1 MLASGESTGFRM
13 NVDGRKGSSFNNVG
27 ILANDSMYVFVEVTV
42 DPNGGNQP
50 LLIQDSVLFTVNGIR
65 QSVLLEAY
73 GQDVN
78 LYKGGVT
85 ITKDSILT
93 ANRPYLIYDSLVIAK
108 GVSLNI
114 EKGLLSICMIKRA

>member
-1 MLASGESTGFRM
+1 MGQSTSVDTGFR
-13 NVDGRKGSSFNNVG
+13 
-27 ILANDSMYVFVEVTV
+27 T
-42 DPNGGNQP
+42 
-50 LLIQDSVLFTVNGIR
+50 FTVNGIR

-114 EKGLLSICMIKRA
+114 EKGATFYMHDKASLIVHGSMNALGTLMSLSLSEATVWIIY

>member
-1 MLASGESTGFRM
+1 MLASGEATGFRM

-85 ITKDSILT
+85 ITKILSS
-93 ANRPYLIYDSLVIAK
+93 RPIVLT
-108 GVSLNI
+108 
-114 EKGLLSICMIKRA
+114 

>member
-1 MLASGESTGFRM
+1 
-13 NVDGRKGSSFNNVG
+13 
-27 ILANDSMYVFVEVTV
+27 MYVFVEVTV

-114 EKGLLSICMIKRA
+114 EDRKSAV

>member
-50 LLIQDSVLFTVNGIR
+50 LLIQDSVL
-65 QSVLLEAY
+65 S
-73 GQDVN
+73 
-78 LYKGGVT
+78 
-85 ITKDSILT
+85 
-93 ANRPYLIYDSLVIAK
+93 P
-108 GVSLNI
+108 
-114 EKGLLSICMIKRA
+114 

>member
-50 LLIQDSVLFTVNGIR
+50 LLIQDSRTFHREWHPSIR
-65 QSVLLEAY
+65 II
-73 GQDVN
+73 G
-78 LYKGGVT
+78 
-85 ITKDSILT
+85 
-93 ANRPYLIYDSLVIAK
+93 SLWA
-108 GVSLNI
+108 G
-114 EKGLLSICMIKRA
+114 C